1 MMGEKV
7 DYKHKV
13 VFITGASSGIGEG
26 LARAFA
32 KEGAFLVLM
41 ARRTDRLEGLAKTLD
56 PTGQQMLVCSGDVT
70 KDQDVASAVAAAIA
84 RFKGIDL
91 VIANAGF
98 SVSGKFESLSIE
110 DYRRQFET
118 NVFGVLRTIKVC
130 LPSIKSRQGQVA
142 LMGSVAGF
150 VSQPFVSPYA
160 MSKFALTAL
169 SESLYHELIGHGVG
183 VSLIAPGFVQSE
195 IQQIDKNGK
204 FDPLQKR
211 WIPDW
216 ITVSTESAV
225 AEMLHGLKRRKPQII
240 VTNHGRILVFL
251 NRFMPWILRGSVQW
265 AAQKRL
271 KGISTHRSES
281 GSNQR

>member
-1 MMGEKV
+1 MFKPLV
-7 DYKHKV
+7 NYKQKI

-26 LARAFA
+26 LAKAFA
-32 KEGAFLVLM
+32 KEGAKLVLV
-41 ARRTDRLEGLAKTLD
+41 ARRTDRLKSLAQKLD
-56 PTGQQMLVCSGDVT
+56 PTGQHILVWAGDVT
-70 KDQDVASAVAAAIA
+70 NDNDMEQAASAAIA
-84 RFKGIDL
+84 QFGGIDL

-98 SVSGKFESLSIE
+98 NVSGKVESLTLE

-118 NVFGVLRTIKVC
+118 NIFGVLRTIKAC
-130 LPSIKSRQGQVA
+130 LPSIKSRHGQVA

-169 SESLYHELIGHGVG
+169 SESLYHELKPKNVA

-195 IQQIDKNGK
+195 IQQVDKNGQ
-204 FDPLQKR
+204 FDPNQKR

-216 ITVSTESAV
+216 ITVPTESAV
-225 AEMLHGLKRRKPQII
+225 AEMMSGLKAKKFQII
-240 VTNHGRILVFL
+240 VTHHGRFLVFL
-251 NRFMPWILRGSVQW
+251 QRFMPWILRGCVQW

-271 KGISTHRSES
+271 KSLGRP
-281 GSNQR
+281 